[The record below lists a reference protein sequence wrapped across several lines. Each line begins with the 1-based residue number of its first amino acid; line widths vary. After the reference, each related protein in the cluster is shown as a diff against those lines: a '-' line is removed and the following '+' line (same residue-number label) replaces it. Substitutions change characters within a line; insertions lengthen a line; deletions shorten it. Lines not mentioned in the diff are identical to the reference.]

1 MASATFNPRP
11 RAQASRVGS
20 RSFRELLLL
29 RVGPVGAVEP
39 AALRLH
45 AELFA
50 CAGWACV
57 LARVSSSPRSR
68 VGSRCDFPTSH
79 TEGRQP
85 DSSNGAPCVGDGAL
99 AAQRVR
105 DRNNRREESLCSS
118 TSCTPPVER
127 SVCTAFDDRCTAS
140 VICEAVQA
148 NLRTSEARSRLSDCP
163 ERTN

>member
-11 RAQASRVGS
+11 LAQASRVGS
-20 RSFRELLLL
+20 WCFRALLLL
-29 RVGPVGAVEP
+29 RVGADAVVRG
-39 AALRLH
+39 AALGL
-45 AELFA
+45 AELLA

-105 DRNNRREESLCSS
+105 DRNNRREESLYSS

-140 VICEAVQA
+140 VICEAVHA